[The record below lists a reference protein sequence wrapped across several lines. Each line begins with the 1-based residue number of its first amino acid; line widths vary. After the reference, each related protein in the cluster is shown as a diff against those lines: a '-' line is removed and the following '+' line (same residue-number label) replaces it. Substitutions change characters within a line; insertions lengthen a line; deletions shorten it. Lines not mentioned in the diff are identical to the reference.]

1 MVICC
6 LRQLRIAFC
15 SCFTNQQPK
24 VNPMTIF
31 YSDSRE
37 VYIVSDSSDPGA
49 VATFENRDDAV
60 AFVEESGA
68 A

>member
-1 MVICC
+1 
-6 LRQLRIAFC
+6 
-15 SCFTNQQPK
+15 
-24 VNPMTIF
+24 MTIF

>member
-1 MVICC
+1 
-6 LRQLRIAFC
+6 
-15 SCFTNQQPK
+15 
-24 VNPMTIF
+24 MTIF

-37 VYIVSDSSDPGA
+37 SYIVSDSSDPGA
-49 VATFENRDDAV
+49 VAIFENRDDAV